1 MSDRDR
7 RPRSDGLQVF
17 SCDQALRSGAR
28 RMLLRRVIEHVR
40 EQSWTAIAIDFVIVV
55 IGVFVGI
62 QVANWNEERVER
74 QLVRGHLT
82 EIAEDLRTYLELDE
96 AIVGS
101 AKLRIA
107 AVDYIYKEA
116 FGTTLPTK
124 LVLAT
129 ETWEAPPSEPIPD
142 YLHGHLMG
150 AVNLVRVSVRSRN
163 GYESMLS
170 TGRLGLLRNRALAQQ
185 IQTYYGNL
193 DDLLDTNAV
202 FRMFR
207 NDGAREQFP
216 LGVSVFDQRP
226 DAEIIALAKQN
237 TEFAAYLRSQ
247 REWAIL
253 HHNLLQDMS
262 KETGTLLAAIERELA
277 EP

>member
-1 MSDRDR
+1 
-7 RPRSDGLQVF
+7 
-17 SCDQALRSGAR
+17 
-28 RMLLRRVIEHVR
+28 MLLRRVIEHVR

-82 EIAEDLRTYLELDE
+82 EIAEDLRTYLELDQ

-150 AVNLVRVSVRSRN
+150 AVNLVRVSV
-163 GYESMLS
+163 
-170 TGRLGLLRNRALAQQ
+170 
-185 IQTYYGNL
+185 
-193 DDLLDTNAV
+193 
-202 FRMFR
+202 
-207 NDGAREQFP
+207 
-216 LGVSVFDQRP
+216 FDQRP

>member
-1 MSDRDR
+1 
-7 RPRSDGLQVF
+7 
-17 SCDQALRSGAR
+17 
-28 RMLLRRVIEHVR
+28 MLLRRVIEHVR
-40 EQSWTAIAIDFVIVV
+40 EQNWTAIAIDFVIVV

-62 QVANWNEERVER
+62 QVANWNEARVER

-96 AIVGS
+96 AIRGS
-101 AKLRIA
+101 ARLRIA
-107 AVDYIYKEA
+107 AVDYIHQEA
-116 FGTTLPTK
+116 FGTRLPTS

-129 ETWEAPPSEPIPD
+129 ETWEAPPYEPLPAGLRD
-142 YLHGHLMG
+142 NLMG
-150 AVNLVRVSVRSRN
+150 AVNLVRISVRSRN

-170 TGRLGLLRNRALAQQ
+170 TGRLGLLRNRELARQ

-202 FRMFR
+202 FRTFR

-226 DAEIIALAKQN
+226 ATEIIALAR
-237 TEFAAYLRSQ
+237 EHPSFAAYLRSQ
-247 REWAIL
+247 REWAIV
-253 HHNLLQDMS
+253 HYNLLEDVGEQT
-262 KETGTLLAAIERELA
+262 KTLLGAIEQELA
-277 EP
+277 AP